1 MAKLN
6 GVEKS
11 IIFDENLN
19 PILIT
24 EILVSQDLM
33 LMNTLELKGTRIII
47 DHETNEVKRGKKV
60 IILAPFTIQDISMVE

>member
-1 MAKLN
+1 MAKLD

-47 DHETNEVKRGKKV
+47 DHETNEVKMDKKV
-60 IILAPFTIQDISMVE
+60 IILAPFTIQDISVVE